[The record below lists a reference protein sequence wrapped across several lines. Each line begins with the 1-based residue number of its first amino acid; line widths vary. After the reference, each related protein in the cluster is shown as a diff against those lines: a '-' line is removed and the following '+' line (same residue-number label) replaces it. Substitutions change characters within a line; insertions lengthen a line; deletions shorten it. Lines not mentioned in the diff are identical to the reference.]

1 MKLSKATR
9 EKLYWLMVDE
19 YERNSIMNED
29 YKSTA
34 DKKAISIYN
43 KYIISNKGYQA
54 AITNNYGSIDIDII
68 NDIISFLAEEEKE
81 YKAETFLF
89 VLYYVGCDCT
99 LNQLKA
105 KYPFML
111 NCAYDVK
118 KDLQGLAWSYPELI
132 SVSFNK
138 DLDNIYL
145 KA

>member
-1 MKLSKATR
+1 MKLSKSVQ

-19 YERNSIMNED
+19 YERTRIMNDE
-29 YKSTA
+29 YKSAA

-43 KYIISNKGYQA
+43 KYIILNKGYQK
-54 AITNNYGSIDIDII
+54 AITNNYGSIDIDIVK
-68 NDIISFLAEEEKE
+68 DIISFLAEEEKE

-89 VLYYVGCDCT
+89 ILYRFGCDCT

-105 KYPFML
+105 EYPFML
-111 NCAYDVK
+111 NCTYDIK
-118 KDLQGLAWSYPELI
+118 KDLQGLAWNYPELI
-132 SVSFNK
+132 SVAFNK